1 MIKGEYKIMLI
12 KKFLT
17 ACTLVLVISMIA
29 GCAAKKPEE
38 SMETR
43 SMAQI
48 HEEEGV
54 PVSVIPAGK
63 GAFSVSLQYTAPV
76 TGISESTASASIDDN
91 VDKILY
97 RVGDFVE
104 KDTVI
109 VKFPY
114 DNPAAN
120 YFQSK
125 ASYVNSL
132 DSFKRIEQLY
142 NSKGVSRQDYDNAK
156 TGYDVAKANWDAVN
170 NMVNVKAPISGYI
183 TRLDVRESE
192 NVESGTVLFTIGNND
207 RLKARLWVSEKDIAK
222 VRSGM
227 NASAIWEGYE
237 IKGKIVQTDLSL
249 NPEKQAFGA
258 IAEFDNSGRQF
269 KSGVTAKI
277 NIYIYENSA
286 AFTVN
291 SKYLIESG
299 GITYLYI
306 ADGDTAVKREVKT
319 GERSGQTV
327 EIKSGLNT
335 GDLIITEGSR
345 FLTESGKIRIV
356 AGE

>member
-1 MIKGEYKIMLI
+1 MLI
-12 KKFLT
+12 KKIITAGAVILIAFTLT
-17 ACTLVLVISMIA
+17 
-29 GCAAKKPEE
+29 GCAAKKTEE
-38 SMETR
+38 SLETR
-43 SMAQI
+43 SIAQI

-54 PVSVIPAGK
+54 PVSVVSAKTQP
-63 GAFSVSLQYTAPV
+63 FSVSLQFTAAV
-76 TGISESTASASIDDN
+76 TGITESSASASIDDN

-97 RVGDFVE
+97 KVGDYVE

-120 YFQSK
+120 YYQSK
-125 ASYVNSL
+125 AAYENSF

-156 TGYDVAKANWDAVN
+156 TAYDVAKANWDSVN

-192 NVESGTVLFTIGNND
+192 NVESGKVLFTIGNND
-207 RLKARLWVSEKDIAK
+207 RLKARLWISEKDISK
-222 VRSGM
+222 VKSGM
-227 NASAIWEGYE
+227 NASAYWEGYE
-237 IKGKIVQTDLSL
+237 IKGKVVQTDLSL

-258 IAEFDNSGRQF
+258 IVEFDNSLRQF
-269 KSGVTAKI
+269 KSGITAKI
-277 NIYIYENSA
+277 SIFVYENSA

-291 SKYLIESG
+291 NKYLIESG
-299 GITYLYI
+299 GEKYLYT
-306 ADGDTAVKREVKT
+306 ASGDTAVRRTVKT
-319 GERSGQTV
+319 GERSGQIV
-327 EIKSGLNT
+327 EIRGGLNT

-345 FLTESGKIRIV
+345 LLTESGKIRIV

>member
-1 MIKGEYKIMLI
+1 MLI
-12 KKFLT
+12 KKIATAGAVILIAAALT
-17 ACTLVLVISMIA
+17 
-29 GCAAKKPEE
+29 GCAAKK
-38 SMETR
+38 SDTTIETR
-43 SMAQI
+43 SMSQI
-48 HEEEGV
+48 HAEEGI
-54 PVSVIPAGK
+54 PVSVAPVK
-63 GAFSVSLQYTAPV
+63 KEYFSVSLQFTAPV

-91 VDKILY
+91 VDKIFY
-97 RVGDFVE
+97 KVGDFVE

-125 ASYVNSL
+125 AAYENSL

-237 IKGKIVQTDLSL
+237 INGKIVQTDLSL

-258 IAEFDNSGRQF
+258 IAEFDNSSRKF

-277 NIYIYENSA
+277 NIYVYENSA

-291 SKYLIESG
+291 SKYLMESG
-299 GITYLYI
+299 GERYLYI
-306 ADGDTAVKREVKT
+306 ATGDTAVKREVKI

-345 FLTESGKIRIV
+345 FLAESGKIRIV